1 MVKNEKR
8 NEIIRIFRKFARIGL
23 AYQELNPMQMYK
35 RIDILCS
42 SRRLKIEMLSVFD
55 TMRLLAVNGEKEII
69 EAVYEVYF
77 KGVARRL
84 TQKEISERVYKIANE
99 QHCDI
104 RTVYRRLERAR
115 NIYLRVY
122 EQEGLLN

>member
-8 NEIIRIFRKFARIGL
+8 DEIIRIFRKFARIGL
-23 AYQELNPMQMYK
+23 AYQELYPMQMYK

-42 SRRLKIEMLSVFD
+42 SRRLKIEMISVFD
-55 TMRLLAVNGEKEII
+55 TMRLLAVNGDNEII

-77 KGVARRL
+77 KGVNCRL
-84 TQKEISERVYKIANE
+84 TQKEISERVYRIANE

-115 NIYLRVY
+115 NIYLQVY
-122 EQEGLLN
+122 EREGLLT